1 MKIMNPVGSDSRARP
16 RPFSF
21 RPPRNSR
28 FVSALCRLLL
38 PFNLRSKLK
47 VNRIEIDDNSL
58 STLRSLRGKRCLLTP
73 SHSGGFEPY
82 VLVHLSHILGD
93 DFNYMAAR
101 ESFSISPLV
110 GWIMQG
116 IGAYSVIRGT
126 ADRPSFQMTK
136 QLLLDAK
143 RWLVV
148 FPEGQTVWQGDTV
161 IPFQPGLIQLAF
173 KAFEQVSGNDPGAS
187 LLCVP
192 MAVKYIYTKNMQ
204 DEIDTSLSR
213 LEASL
218 VPEPAS
224 PDPGPLDRLRV
235 IAESVLASN
244 EKMRGIE
251 PVEGDSMDDRIQR
264 MKESVI
270 RRIESRL
277 DVIPRAHDPLIDR
290 VRALFNAVDR
300 IVYKDTEGTEYE
312 HTLLAE
318 QQRAARD
325 FYDDLWRVLQFVAIY
340 EGYVR
345 EALTVERFMDVLCL
359 LEMEVFGARRIW
371 GPRKAVVRVGDPLDL
386 RYRFEAYRAD
396 KRAVI
401 HSVSL
406 ELETAVRRMLK
417 ELSTEHCTPL
427 TLP

>member
-1 MKIMNPVGSDSRARP
+1 MKILNPVGSDARARP

-21 RPPRNSR
+21 RPPKNSR

-38 PFNLRSKLK
+38 PINLRSKLK
-47 VNRIEIDDNSL
+47 VTRIEIDDDAL
-58 STLRSLRGKRCLLTP
+58 SALRSLRGRRCLLTP

-82 VLVHLSHILGD
+82 ILVHLSHMLRD

-136 QLLLDAK
+136 QLLIEAK

-173 KAFEQVSGNDPGAS
+173 KAYEEVAENDPDAS

-192 MAVKYIYTKNMQ
+192 MAVKYVYTKNMD
-204 DEIDTSLSR
+204 DEIDASLSR

-218 VPEPAS
+218 VPEPAV

-251 PVEGDSMDDRIQR
+251 PGAGDSLDDRIQR

-270 RRIESRL
+270 RRIENQL
-277 DVIPRAHDPLIDR
+277 DVIPRADDPLIDR
-290 VRALFNAVDR
+290 IRALFNAVDR
-300 IVYKDTEGTEYE
+300 IVYKDPEGTEYE
-312 HTLLAE
+312 RTLLAE
-318 QQRAARD
+318 QQQSARD

-345 EALTVERFMDVLCL
+345 EALTVERYMDVLCL
-359 LEMEVFGARRIW
+359 LEMEVFGVRRMW
-371 GPRKAVVRVGDPLDL
+371 GPRKAVVKVGKPVDL
-386 RYRFEAYRAD
+386 RDRFDSYHAD

-406 ELETAVRRMLK
+406 ELETAVRLMLND
-417 ELSTEHCTPL
+417 LSTEHCTPL